1 MGRFY
6 EALRRSGTLKEQG
19 SSNPPPSSAATI
31 STDTTDGF
39 LPDPTPMEIPTGEQ
53 PVAVTA
59 DHPASVIEE
68 HPTSVTA
75 DHPASVF
82 GIDPRLSSYH
92 NPSSPEAEC
101 FRMLRTKLLVF
112 AREKP
117 LRSILVTSP
126 QPLDGKSLVTAN
138 LAVSIAQGL
147 NDYVLLVDCDLRAP
161 ALNRIFNV
169 NTPSGIHEYLKEGTH
184 VAPFL
189 VKTPLQKLTL
199 LPGGTTPPNPAELL
213 CSQKMRILIQ
223 ELRSRYEDRFV
234 IFDSPPG
241 RYAAETAFLARMMDG
256 VLLVARYG
264 KTPRHLITETL
275 ENIGRERVLGVVF
288 NATGEGQKEYQYYYG
303 NY

>member
-6 EALRRSGTLKEQG
+6 EALRRSGTLKEQA
-19 SSNPPPSSAATI
+19 SSNSPASSVVTI
-31 STDTTDGF
+31 SRDTAEEF
-39 LPDPTPMEIPTGEQ
+39 LPDPTPLEIPTGER
-53 PVAVTA
+53 
-59 DHPASVIEE
+59 PASVI
-68 HPTSVTA
+68 
-75 DHPASVF
+75 
-82 GIDPRLSSYH
+82 GIDPRLSSFH
-92 NPSSPEAEC
+92 NPSSPESEC

-112 AREKP
+112 ARERP

-126 QPLDGKSLVTAN
+126 QPLDGKSLVAAN

-147 NDYVLLVDCDLRAP
+147 NDYVLLVDCDLRIP
-161 ALNRIFNV
+161 VLHRMFNI
-169 NTPSGIHEYLKEGTH
+169 NTPSGIHEYLKEGTY

-189 VKTPLQKLTL
+189 VKTPLPKLTL
-199 LPGGTTPPNPAELL
+199 LPGGTAPPNPAELL

-223 ELRSRYEDRFV
+223 ELRSRYEDRFI

-256 VLLVARYG
+256 VLLVVRHG
-264 KTPRHLITETL
+264 KTPRHMIKETL

-288 NATGEGQKEYQYYYG
+288 NASSEGQKEYRYYYG

>member
-6 EALRRSGTLKEQG
+6 EALRRSGGLKEEATP
-19 SSNPPPSSAATI
+19 SPPPSRVVTI
-31 STDTTDGF
+31 PTDTAESF
-39 LPDPTPMEIPTGEQ
+39 RPAPPRPPEIPTEER
-53 PVAVTA
+53 
-59 DHPASVIEE
+59 PAY
-68 HPTSVTA
+68 A
-75 DHPASVF
+75 F
-82 GIDPRLSSYH
+82 GIDPRLSSFH

-101 FRMLRTKLLVF
+101 FRMLRTKVLVF
-112 AREKP
+112 ARERS

-126 QPLDGKSLVTAN
+126 QPLDGKSLVAAN

-161 ALNRIFNV
+161 ALHRIFNV
-169 NTPSGIHEYLKEGTH
+169 NSSSGMQEYLKEGTY

-189 VKTPLQKLTL
+189 VKTPLKKLTL
-199 LPGGTTPPNPAELL
+199 LPGGTPPPNPAELL

-241 RYAAETAFLARMMDG
+241 RYAAESAFLARMMDG

-264 KTPRHLITETL
+264 KTPRQLITDTL

-288 NATGEGQKEYQYYYG
+288 NASREGQKDYRHYYG
-303 NY
+303 YY